1 MLVTDIFE
9 IDPVCSDDPDLVD
22 NIIEAKNNDGDSVFI
37 SQGNKVKV
45 FPNVT
50 SITDEELFFPKKLNI
65 LNPLAYSSFNEAGLY
80 SEEFIQNRNKMLFQ
94 GEIYKSMSKGIT
106 STFIL
111 PNTPWQNIAEGHI
124 DMLDYIDATKISDFI
139 LGGPWL
145 QIIKQMLYVLSC
157 IAGLDFLI
165 KKIREYWCVVRI
177 DGHRRPTRRAA
188 YYAAREEFIDD
199 WRYGDQLPPYP
210 Y

>member
-1 MLVTDIFE
+1 
-9 IDPVCSDDPDLVD
+9 
-22 NIIEAKNNDGDSVFI
+22 
-37 SQGNKVKV
+37 
-45 FPNVT
+45 
-50 SITDEELFFPKKLNI
+50 
-65 LNPLAYSSFNEAGLY
+65 
-80 SEEFIQNRNKMLFQ
+80 MLFQ

-111 PNTPWQNIAEGHI
+111 PNTPWQNIAGGHI

-165 KKIREYWCVVRI
+165 MKIREYWCVVRI

-188 YYAAREEFIDD
+188 AREEFIDD